1 MKANRFVPRV
11 VLVGLGTMGSH
22 HLRELNARD
31 DAKVVGI
38 IDPIRTP
45 SHPLAATG
53 DQFGRDEVD
62 LCIVASPTATHSE
75 WLKWAVD
82 REIRTLVEKPA
93 VRSTDEGVALE
104 RYCGEKLDFVSVG
117 HIERFNPVVHSLKS
131 LIDSHELGELLEIQ
145 TVREGPNP
153 ERITDVGLELDLGT
167 HDFDLVRWL
176 TGQEFAVVKC
186 MSFPAQ
192 KEGKRAHGSE
202 LMHISGRLT
211 GDALVNV
218 TLSWLAA
225 RKRRSIRVT
234 LEGGQAEADLIN
246 QQMRIWEAPSMRLD
260 ESEALQK
267 YGPRI
272 GRIVEV
278 PIAPTSPLRLELD
291 AILKDDESAWKLASW
306 EDGLRAIEIAE
317 RVRASACK

>member
-1 MKANRFVPRV
+1 
-11 VLVGLGTMGSH
+11 
-22 HLRELNARD
+22 
-31 DAKVVGI
+31 
-38 IDPIRTP
+38 
-45 SHPLAATG
+45 
-53 DQFGRDEVD
+53 
-62 LCIVASPTATHSE
+62 
-75 WLKWAVD
+75 
-82 REIRTLVEKPA
+82 
-93 VRSTDEGVALE
+93 
-104 RYCGEKLDFVSVG
+104 
-117 HIERFNPVVHSLKS
+117 
-131 LIDSHELGELLEIQ
+131 
-145 TVREGPNP
+145 
-153 ERITDVGLELDLGT
+153 
-167 HDFDLVRWL
+167 
-176 TGQEFAVVKC
+176 
-186 MSFPAQ
+186 
-192 KEGKRAHGSE
+192 
-202 LMHISGRLT
+202 MHISGRLT

-306 EDGLRAIEIAE
+306 GDGLRAIEIAE